1 MAQTVSAAFN
11 TFRQNQV
18 DLDPEQTRKARAS
31 RDYLFHQITA
41 LGNSDPGFPRMLATY
56 RAYGSFARNTK
67 LRPLDDIDFLVLLH
81 NQGASPVRS
90 LHERYVYRL
99 QLRNRTS
106 PLAPFSDESGNV
118 NSIRVLNK
126 IKSSLARVPN
136 YRQVEL
142 KRNNQA
148 VTLNLQSYPWVFDI
162 VPAAPVDNGLRTT
175 HYLIPD
181 GSGNWI
187 ATDPRV
193 DDENVTQVNSWHQKQ
208 FLPTVRLLKYWNR
221 RTHKPR
227 LGSYYLENL
236 ALRVFNYSMPR
247 ITDFPSAVSFFFARC
262 QNLLLSPFPDPKKL
276 GADLDAGLDLMPKLK
291 VSEAMKEAQMNAGVA
306 LSHESRSQHREAI
319 GYWKR
324 VFGPKFPDYG

>member
-11 TFRQNQV
+11 AFRQNQV

-31 RDYLFHQITA
+31 RDYLFNQITS
-41 LGNSDPGFPRMLATY
+41 LGNSDPGFPRILANY

-81 NQGASPVRS
+81 SQGCSLVRS
-90 LHERYVYRL
+90 LYERYVYRL
-99 QLRNRTS
+99 QLRDRIS
-106 PLAPFSDESGNV
+106 PLAPFADESGNV

-136 YRQVEL
+136 YKQAEL

-148 VTLNLQSYPWVFDI
+148 VTLNLQSYPWAFDI
-162 VPAAPVDNGLRTT
+162 VPAAPIDNGLRTT

-187 ATDPRV
+187 ATDPRI
-193 DDENVTQVNSWHQKQ
+193 DAENVTQVNSWHQKQ

-227 LGSYYLENL
+227 LGSYYFENL
-236 ALRVFNYSMPR
+236 AFKVFNYSMPR
-247 ITDFPSAVSFFFARC
+247 IINFSSAISYFFSNC
-262 QNLLLSPFPDPKKL
+262 QHLLLAAFPDPKKL
-276 GADLDAGLDLMPKLK
+276 GPDLNADLDLATRLK
-291 VSEAMKEAQMNAGVA
+291 VFEAMKEAQTNAAAA
-306 LSHESRSQHREAI
+306 LIHEARLQHREAI

-324 VFGPKFPDYG
+324 VFGPEFPDYG